1 MTLRPLHPPRPLR
14 PPRPPLPTTSRPQR
28 LVATPGEESLLE
40 GQLRTL
46 ATPPTPESLPRQNL
60 DAPGEPTRP
69 TRTERPLPSPMP
81 TGGLTPGRSD
91 GDKGFP
97 MTPSPHPAAAVRLT
111 KGVRS
116 FISPQLARI
125 WGAGDG
131 DEWKKMN
138 HEPSRARANA
148 PPWMKI
154 RRRRR
159 RYPGGGGAR
168 QPPAHTPDRSKSTAS
183 QTELRTKPGAQEKD
197 VMGDAKGR
205 RNGGDG
211 NTAIP
216 AKYGGPSEPFPAE
229 MSVADRYEAGRE
241 GRRTPIDFKVTKTGD
256 FGGFSVTKTE
266 EVDPINGFSVTR
278 TEVDPARGRVVVT
291 NAGEG
296 QRSSSSGSETSSRRR
311 GLLRRVNPQ
320 DKLSPEAKAA
330 ASKAEEPPPRL
341 RLRDPRPEASA
352 SKRERGKM
360 EDKGGGNHAGG
371 DEAPERKEKP
381 DGKEETPDKTRVP
394 QDDLES
400 KLSRQAGSATV
411 KPSTAERSRSKMQ
424 TDLKTQQKTFGSSD
438 VTLRNSERTS
448 LSATNDP
455 LPLPTLRIH
464 SRSSTLYPEANKT
477 KQTQVNAEAEKDVDV
492 DASIFDLPVD
502 EAGPESRLHY
512 QREMPDRGSP
522 PRRPTA
528 APTRVFPSTTL
539 SSVFSEELIPPLP
552 NQWDDD
558 WRHAGPSRG
567 DKKTERH
574 SDSDDAPPY
583 ESGDRQ
589 PPDSQK
595 EKQRTT
601 KDQESPKAAGGATS
615 DRTRAEVRPAL
626 GKADLRASSWP
637 GPGERVEYVT
647 VVPGGHWDVWGGP
660 TLWDSLTPHSNNS
673 HTNPQV
679 YSVYW
684 GDTGGPGSP
693 PGWPEGVW
701 VIRGG
706 SLLAIM
712 ALVVTISVQVAR
724 DGPATAPCLGRRR
737 PRPRPPQPARHAR
750 DQPRHVPGLGPRPP
764 HLRDP
769 GKGACSVCLA
779 RPFGES
785 GGPPRPSQAHIG
797 PGSHTGATGPGK
809 NILIPSKA
817 RAVTRPHARTY
828 SKVGTR
834 RHVRHDQERPRVEQS
849 RGIKVPS
856 PPLSLPLL
864 PLPPSPDPVLSRAPF
879 HPSPHPTPQH
889 HDDAFLP
896 QFAAHHLYSPPF
908 SLPVR
913 PPRFPLPVRLS
924 PLPLPVRLPPP
935 FSFVNAGVCVAA
947 QKVLLDTRD
956 GVKHEIMTRHK
967 RDLRGAVALLPL
979 EGISWFLA
987 VVALEDHQSLALDFA
1002 AAFVS
1007 AALGWLVLYFHGW
1020 TWSCH
1025 GLCWLRRRLATTR
1038 RVDDLSLPLT
1048 AATTTTFSSPA
1059 APPAAHARCPHR
1071 PPHRHRGPPPP
1082 ATPAHQTLVPHR
1094 RSSPSSPLS
1103 RSTSA
1108 ERSTETVTGRAEV
1121 RSRPRRRAPTRVPS
1135 DPRPAPD
1142 VTVPLKVLS

>member
-1 MTLRPLHPPRPLR
+1 MRLTSSPLLHTVSSAPPSDQPSPEDDPFPRLSPAPPDPPGAGGGGQGGAVQEGGRETAPRLAESAREERRRGATRASEGREGDVEGAAGSPKPPSVATETHERRRLSSLPPLHTQVAHGSLGEEAAHTSTSSVAATPATSSVTPTTLRPALTPAVSSRSSNTETPTTIGLGSVPASGEGASTARSSATSPLST
-14 PPRPPLPTTSRPQR
+14 PSTTLTPTATSTTSMISMTPTTSTPSPTSTTSTTSPSPTTSRPQR

-159 RYPGGGGAR
+159 RYPGGGGGDGEGNGDRDSDGALSASTPAPTATTPENR
-168 QPPAHTPDRSKSTAS
+168 KSVGKTEHFANDSNSSLPTLRRGAEGGGEEGEEGGGRPSQPPAHTPDRSKSTAS

-256 FGGFSVTKTE
+256 FGGFSMTKTE

-296 QRSSSSGSETSSRRR
+296 QRSSSSSSETSSRRR

-381 DGKEETPDKTRVP
+381 DEKEETPDKTRVP

-411 KPSTAERSRSKMQ
+411 KPSTAERSKSKMQ
-424 TDLKTQQKTFGSSD
+424 TDLKTQQKTSGNSD

-477 KQTQVNAEAEKDVDV
+477 KQTQQVNAEAEKEVDV

-512 QREMPDRGSP
+512 QREMPGRGSP

-528 APTRVFPSTTL
+528 APTRVFPVELLDEVEEQNPLLEEEEEERREKNLPKSTTL

-601 KDQESPKAAGGATS
+601 KDQESPKAAGGATG

-724 DGPATAPCLGRRR
+724 DGPAHRA
-737 PRPRPPQPARHAR
+737 
-750 DQPRHVPGLGPRPP
+750 VPSAA
-764 HLRDP
+764 D
-769 GKGACSVCLA
+769 ALA
-779 RPFGES
+779 RAHHSQHATLATNLATSLASAHVLLIFGI
-785 GGPPRPSQAHIG
+785 QV
-797 PGSHTGATGPGK
+797 
-809 NILIPSKA
+809 
-817 RAVTRPHARTY
+817 RALAQSASRGLWGEVTRGLLR
-828 SKVGTR
+828 SGERGRGT
-834 RHVRHDQERPRVEQS
+834 
-849 RGIKVPS
+849 
-856 PPLSLPLL
+856 
-864 PLPPSPDPVLSRAPF
+864 
-879 HPSPHPTPQH
+879 
-889 HDDAFLP
+889 
-896 QFAAHHLYSPPF
+896 
-908 SLPVR
+908 
-913 PPRFPLPVRLS
+913 
-924 PLPLPVRLPPP
+924 
-935 FSFVNAGVCVAA
+935 
-947 QKVLLDTRD
+947 
-956 GVKHEIMTRHK
+956 
-967 RDLRGAVALLPL
+967 
-979 EGISWFLA
+979 
-987 VVALEDHQSLALDFA
+987 
-1002 AAFVS
+1002 
-1007 AALGWLVLYFHGW
+1007 
-1020 TWSCH
+1020 
-1025 GLCWLRRRLATTR
+1025 
-1038 RVDDLSLPLT
+1038 
-1048 AATTTTFSSPA
+1048 
-1059 APPAAHARCPHR
+1059 
-1071 PPHRHRGPPPP
+1071 
-1082 ATPAHQTLVPHR
+1082 
-1094 RSSPSSPLS
+1094 
-1103 RSTSA
+1103 
-1108 ERSTETVTGRAEV
+1108 
-1121 RSRPRRRAPTRVPS
+1121 
-1135 DPRPAPD
+1135 
-1142 VTVPLKVLS
+1142 